1 MKKLSLL
8 KSALLLCA
16 LVAGS
21 GSVWAQKATV
31 FLETFGSVGS
41 NPAYDSH
48 SDYSTTSA
56 NFITGTATTNYT
68 GVGKVGKN
76 TTNPSSGYTGAS
88 GNSGAWH
95 QAATGNNTGNL
106 LQIDN
111 IKISNYKDL
120 TLSFGAYQTNGDFST
135 KINQISV
142 KYQIDEGEEQTM
154 SLSGL
159 PTSTAT
165 WTLATGS
172 INGTGN
178 KLTLKFVHTTSGG
191 YTYRID
197 DIKIDATPTVT
208 PAKTFTTYVPAV
220 NLDFTSTDKLTA
232 YIATAA
238 SASAVTL
245 TSVDKVP
252 AGTPIVVKA
261 TQTGSAISVDYAA
274 TTDDVSGNKLLAG
287 DGTTE
292 IGGDG
297 KYDYI
302 LKDGFFCRVK
312 TASALAAGK
321 CYLHLDS
328 APTGANELTIDF
340 EDGGVTGIQT
350 VESQKSLFDGD
361 FYNLAGQKVQN
372 PTRGLYI
379 VNGKKVIIK

>member
-16 LVAGS
+16 LVVGSLNGWAYDVYGLVTDASTLKPGDKLIIVSESKGKVACDISSSQVMAETNISVNTSTHKTTAALSEDAIVLTLGGKS
-21 GSVWAQKATV
+21 GSWTLTNSSSKKLGATAV
-31 FLETFGSVGS
+31 KKLAWDSGTQTWSISIASGGNATIQNGTNTYGRFLHNV
-41 NPAYDSH
+41 N
-48 SDYSTTSA
+48 STRFTTYTSA
-56 NFITGTATTNYT
+56 T
-68 GVGKVGKN
+68 
-76 TTNPSSGYTGAS
+76 SSIM
-88 GNSGAWH
+88 
-95 QAATGNNTGNL
+95 L
-106 LQIDN
+106 LPQI
-111 IKISNYKDL
+111 
-120 TLSFGAYQTNGDFST
+120 
-135 KINQISV
+135 
-142 KYQIDEGEEQTM
+142 
-154 SLSGL
+154 
-159 PTSTAT
+159 
-165 WTLATGS
+165 
-172 INGTGN
+172 
-178 KLTLKFVHTTSGG
+178 
-191 YTYRID
+191 YRLEKA
-197 DIKIDATPTVT
+197 DIT
-208 PAKTFTTYVPAV
+208 PAKTFTTNVSV
-220 NLDFTSTDKLTA
+220 TSLDFTSTDKLTA

-238 SASAVTL
+238 SGNSVTL

-302 LKDGFFCRVK
+302 LKDGLFCRVK

>member
-1 MKKLSLL
+1 M
-8 KSALLLCA
+8 LLLCA

-21 GSVWAQKATV
+21 GSVWAQTKATI
-31 FLETFGSVGS
+31 FLETFGSVSS
-41 NPAYDSH
+41 NPAYSSH
-48 SDYSTTSA
+48 TDYSTTSA
-56 NFITGTATTNYT
+56 NFVSGTATSNYT
-68 GVGKVGKN
+68 GLGKVGKN

-95 QAATGNNTGNL
+95 QAGTGNNEGNL
-106 LQIDN
+106 LQIAN

-120 TLSFGAYQTNGDFST
+120 SLSFGAFQTNGDFST

-142 KYQIDEGEEQTM
+142 KYQIDGGSEQTM

-159 PTSTAT
+159 PTSTAS

-172 INGTGN
+172 ISGTGTN
-178 KLTLKFVHTTSGG
+178 LTLKFVHTTSGG

-197 DIKIDATPTVT
+197 DIKIEGTPTIT

-220 NLDFTSTDKLTA
+220 NLDFTSTNKLTA

-238 SASAVTL
+238 SSTAVTL

-252 AGTPIVVKA
+252 AGTPIVIKA
-261 TQTGSAISVDYAA
+261 TETGSAISVNYAA
-274 TTDDVSGNKLLAG
+274 TTSSVSGNKLLAG
-287 DGTTE
+287 DGKTN
-292 IGGDG
+292 IGGAG

-302 LKDGFFCRVK
+302 LKDGLFCKVT
-312 TASALAAGK
+312 TASTLAVGK

-328 APTGANELTIDF
+328 EPTGANELTIDF
-340 EDGGVTGIQT
+340 DESGDVTGIQNL
-350 VESQKSLFDGD
+350 ESQKGLFDGD

-372 PTRGLYI
+372 PTKGLYI